1 LGWRI
6 ARVLSLIGVVCASI
20 GSIARADAPSVLV
33 IAASGSAES
42 QLSDAVREA
51 VAELDEVKLLPA
63 PPLDLEAAQLA
74 IDCSDESPR
83 CMGEIATR
91 MGAQIVIV
99 PSLKKRSDAL
109 ELHLKCFKQR
119 TPGQLT
125 TAMRKQ
131 AGARL
136 DSTLLAAVP
145 SMVREV
151 LELSRA
157 DDAAREGEPE
167 PEPELTEPAASVVEE
182 QPVAEESSDPSQRSW
197 LGPLLLGGGGVALI
211 AGGVVFGA
219 MASASEDDYA
229 SREIDTVEQAESA
242 DAVRETGES
251 QALAANLL
259 LVTGSAALVA
269 AGVWY
274 LVDRPEESAPETARL
289 IPVFSPHSAGLV
301 LTGHFQP

>member
-6 ARVLSLIGVVCASI
+6 ARVLSLIGVICASI

-42 QLSDAVREA
+42 ELSDAVREA

-83 CMGEIATR
+83 CMGEIAAR

-157 DDAAREGEPE
+157 DDAEPERE
-167 PEPELTEPAASVVEE
+167 PEPELMVPASSLAEE
-182 QPVAEESSDPSQRSW
+182 QPVAEESSDPSERWW
-197 LGPLLLGGGGVALI
+197 LGPLIVGGGGVALI

-251 QALAANLL
+251 QALAANIL

-289 IPVFSPHSAGLV
+289 IPVFSPHSAGLM